1 MDSYSQKKR
10 EQAIETGRKNDCPH
24 RMSRGGY
31 EKAEKELMA
40 AKRKRLEEEAQ
51 SNPSALCNPPS
62 PIRREDF
69 WLYSRRKISV
79 SYTSEETRI
88 IADKIVSIVI
98 VIF

>member
-1 MDSYSQKKR
+1 
-10 EQAIETGRKNDCPH
+10 
-24 RMSRGGY
+24 MSRGGY

-51 SNPSALCNPPS
+51 SNLSMLCNPPS
-62 PIRREDF
+62 PIRREDL
-69 WLYSRRKISV
+69 WLYSRRKISG
-79 SYTSEETRI
+79 SYTSEETHI